1 MLPTRDLD
9 TVVDI
14 ALAAGRVLAAAF
26 SGGPAPLLGR
36 RHVAGTTTGEFAL
49 VTATDRASAALLVA
63 RLAAAFPGDAILAE
77 EGGGQAGG
85 QAGDQGGE
93 KTGADARWIVDPL
106 DGTTNFV
113 HGLPFF
119 CVAIARERDGEVDL
133 AVIHAPILELT
144 FTAER
149 GGGAHCNGRALR
161 VSESASLERALLA
174 TGFPVDRESAAN
186 NFIQFAAVK
195 RRARAVRRYGSA
207 SLDQAMVAAGTFD
220 AYWEMR
226 IKPWDVAPGSLIVS
240 EAGGR
245 VTGWLGERLR
255 LEVGAIVASN
265 GRIHD
270 ELLAVLADAGIPGA
284 VR

>member
-36 RHVAGTTTGEFAL
+36 RHVAGTKTGEFDL
-49 VTATDRASAALLVA
+49 VTETDRASEALLVE

-77 EGGGQAGG
+77 EGGG
-85 QAGDQGGE
+85 

-119 CVAIARERDGEVDL
+119 CVAIARERAGEVDL
-133 AVIHAPILELT
+133 AVIHAPILDLT

-149 GGGAHCNGRALR
+149 GGGAHCNGRALQ
-161 VSESASLERALLA
+161 VSASASLERALLA
-174 TGFPVDRESAAN
+174 TGFPVDRENAAN

-270 ELLAVLADAGIPGA
+270 ELLAVLADAGIPDA

>member
-1 MLPTRDLD
+1 MMNVLPTPDL
-9 TVVDI
+9 DI
-14 ALAAGRVLAAAF
+14 ALDIARAAGGVLVEAF
-26 SGGPAPLLGR
+26 TGGPAALLGR
-36 RHVAGTTTGEFAL
+36 RHVAASKTGEFDL
-49 VTATDRASAALLVA
+49 VTETDRASEALLVE
-63 RLAAAFPGDAILAE
+63 RLSAAFPGDAILAE
-77 EGGGQAGG
+77 EGGGR
-85 QAGDQGGE
+85 D
-93 KTGADARWIVDPL
+93 GADARWIVDPL

-133 AVIHAPILELT
+133 AVIHAPILDMT

-149 GGGAHCNGRALR
+149 GGGAYCNGRVLR
-161 VSESASLERALLA
+161 VSEAASLDRAMLG
-174 TGFPVDRESAAN
+174 TGFPVDRETAAAN
-186 NFIQFAAVK
+186 NFSQFVAVK
-195 RRARAVRRYGSA
+195 RRVRAVRRYGSA

-226 IKPWDVAPGSLIVS
+226 LKPWDVAAGSLLVS

-270 ELLAVLADAGIPGA
+270 ALLDVVASAGLPDV

>member
-1 MLPTRDLD
+1 MMRALPGRDLEIAA
-9 TVVDI
+9 DI

-26 SGGPAPLLGR
+26 SGGPAALLGR
-36 RHVAGTTTGEFAL
+36 RHAASTKTGEFDL
-49 VTATDRASAALLVA
+49 VTETDRASEALVVE
-63 RLAAAFPGDAILAE
+63 RLSAAFPGDAILAE
-77 EGGGQAGG
+77 EGGRK
-85 QAGDQGGE
+85 D
-93 KTGADARWIVDPL
+93 GAQARWIVDPL

-133 AVIHAPILELT
+133 GVIHAPILDVT

-149 GGGAHCNGRALR
+149 GGGACCNGRALR
-161 VSESASLERALLA
+161 VSETASLEHALLG
-174 TGFPVDRESAAN
+174 TGFPVDRRSDASN
-186 NFIQFAAVK
+186 NLVQFAALK

-207 SLDQAMVAAGTFD
+207 SLDQAMVAAGAFD

-226 IKPWDVAPGSLIVS
+226 IKPWDVAAGSLLVA

-270 ELLAVLADAGIPGA
+270 ELLGALASAGLPDA

>member
-1 MLPTRDLD
+1 MMRALPGRDLEIAA
-9 TVVDI
+9 DI

-26 SGGPAPLLGR
+26 SGGPAALLGR
-36 RHVAGTTTGEFAL
+36 RHAASTKTGEFDL
-49 VTATDRASAALLVA
+49 VTETDRASEALVVE
-63 RLAAAFPGDAILAE
+63 RLSAAFPGDAILTE
-77 EGGGQAGG
+77 EGGHK
-85 QAGDQGGE
+85 D
-93 KTGADARWIVDPL
+93 GAQARWIVDPL

-133 AVIHAPILELT
+133 AVIHAPILDLT

-174 TGFPVDRESAAN
+174 TGFPVDRERAN

-226 IKPWDVAPGSLIVS
+226 IKPWDVA
-240 EAGGR
+240 
-245 VTGWLGERLR
+245 
-255 LEVGAIVASN
+255 
-265 GRIHD
+265 
-270 ELLAVLADAGIPGA
+270 
-284 VR
+284 

>member
-1 MLPTRDLD
+1 MRSPMMNALPERDLEIA
-9 TVVDI
+9 VDI
-14 ALAAGRVLAAAF
+14 ALAAGRVLAEAF
-26 SGGPAPLLGR
+26 AGGPAPLLGR
-36 RHVAGTTTGEFAL
+36 RHAANTKSGEFDL
-49 VTATDRASAALLVA
+49 VTETDRASEALLVE
-63 RLAAAFPGDAILAE
+63 RLSAAFPGDAILAE
-77 EGGGQAGG
+77 EGGAKAGS
-85 QAGDQGGE
+85 
-93 KTGADARWIVDPL
+93 DARWIVDPL

-119 CVAIARERDGEVDL
+119 CVVIARERDGEVDL
-133 AVIHAPILELT
+133 GVIHAPILDLT

-149 GGGAHCNGRALR
+149 GGGAHCNGRAIQ
-161 VSESASLERALLA
+161 VSEAASLDRAMLG
-174 TGFPVDRESAAN
+174 TGFPVDRQSDAAN
-186 NFIQFAAVK
+186 NFVQFAAIK
-195 RRARAVRRYGSA
+195 RRSRAVRRYGSA
-207 SLDQAMVAAGTFD
+207 ALDQAMVAAGTFD

-226 IKPWDVAPGSLIVS
+226 LKPWDVAAGSLLVT

-270 ELLAVLADAGIPGA
+270 ELLGALASAGVPDA

>member
-1 MLPTRDLD
+1 MTPTRDLEI
-9 TVVDI
+9 VVDI

-36 RHVAGTTTGEFAL
+36 RHVAATKSGEFDL
-49 VTATDRASAALLVA
+49 VTETDRASEALLVQ
-63 RLAAAFPGDAILAE
+63 RLSAAFPGDAILAE
-77 EGGGQAGG
+77 EGGGQAGDK
-85 QAGDQGGE
+85 A
-93 KTGADARWIVDPL
+93 GADARWIVDPL

-113 HGLPFF
+113 HGLPLF
-119 CVAIARERDGEVDL
+119 CVAIARERAGEVDL
-133 AVIHAPILELT
+133 AVIHAPILDLT
-144 FTAER
+144 FTAKR

-161 VSESASLERALLA
+161 VSEAASLERALLA
-174 TGFPVDRESAAN
+174 TGVPVDRESAAN
-186 NFIQFAAVK
+186 NFVQFTAVK
-195 RRARAVRRYGSA
+195 RRVRAVRRYGSA

-226 IKPWDVAPGSLIVS
+226 IKPWDVAAGSLLVA

-265 GRIHD
+265 GWIHD
-270 ELLAVLADAGIPGA
+270 ELLGALASAGLPDA

>member
-1 MLPTRDLD
+1 MMNVLPARDLE

-14 ALAAGRVLAAAF
+14 ALAAGRVLVDAF
-26 SGGPAPLLGR
+26 TGGPAALFGR
-36 RHVAGTTTGEFAL
+36 RHAAATKTGEFDL
-49 VTATDRASAALLVA
+49 VTETDRASEALLVE
-63 RLAAAFPGDAILAE
+63 RLSAAFPGDAILAE
-77 EGGGQAGG
+77 EGGGK
-85 QAGDQGGE
+85 D
-93 KTGADARWIVDPL
+93 GAEARWIVDPL

-119 CVAIARERDGEVDL
+119 CVAIARERGGEVDL
-133 AVIHAPILELT
+133 AVIHAPILDVT
-144 FTAER
+144 FTAAR
-149 GGGAHCNGRALR
+149 GGGARCNGRSLR
-161 VSESASLERALLA
+161 VSSAASLDRAMLG
-174 TGFPVDRESAAN
+174 TGFPVDRQTAAAS
-186 NFIQFAAVK
+186 NFDQFVAVK

-226 IKPWDVAPGSLIVS
+226 LKPWDVAAGSLLVS

-265 GRIHD
+265 RWIHD
-270 ELLAVLADAGIPGA
+270 ELLGALAGAGLPDV

>member
-26 SGGPAPLLGR
+26 GGGPAPLLGR
-36 RHVAGTTTGEFAL
+36 RHVAGTKTGEFDL
-49 VTATDRASAALLVA
+49 VTETDRASEALLVE

-77 EGGGQAGG
+77 EGGGQAGDQG
-85 QAGDQGGE
+85 GDQGGE
-93 KTGADARWIVDPL
+93 KTGAEARWIVDPL

-133 AVIHAPILELT
+133 AVIHAPILDLT

-174 TGFPVDRESAAN
+174 TGFPVDRERAN

-226 IKPWDVAPGSLIVS
+226 IKRWDVAPGSLIVS

-270 ELLAVLADAGIPGA
+270 ELLAVLAAAGIPDA